1 MAKEGELMDEVIKLI
16 EYSNLAGFP
25 LTSNGEKLKIKNGRN
40 LPHNL
45 KKLLIAYKDDILTVL
60 EGDLIL

>member
-1 MAKEGELMDEVIKLI
+1 MTEVEKLI
-16 EYSNLAGFP
+16 EYSEIAGFP
-25 LTSNGEKLKIKNGRN
+25 IWIDGKKLIVKNGRN